1 MKKVRIG
8 KFSFSDPCWANIS
21 TEGKDF
27 ITRLLTYDMDQRPSA
42 SEALQHEWIIKYSS
56 QIVDSTVAIG
66 ALSNLKT
73 FRADQKLKQA
83 TFAFIASQLLT
94 KSEKENLAKIFKA
107 IDKNGDGK
115 LSKDEIMDGYDQFF
129 GKNMDKDDI
138 NKMFDAVDI
147 DRSGFIDYSEFVVA
161 AMNEKNLLTNEKLQS
176 AFKMFDKDNSG
187 FISSE
192 EIKEILGFGKTL
204 SEEAVNEIIQ

>member
-27 ITRLLTYDMDQRPSA
+27 ITKLLTYDMDQRPSA
-42 SEALQHEWIIKYSS
+42 SDALQHEWIIKYSS
-56 QIVDSTVAIG
+56 QVVDSTVAIG